1 MTLTTMPFLV
11 TNIRDAESWFQVLQ
25 TSEQS
30 QTAVMTLKP
39 HGESSEEMNVHR
51 KSDQV
56 VLVLEGEI
64 EAEVGDVTRTL
75 KTGDTCIIPAGTPHR
90 LNNKGSREAV
100 TFNVYSPPEYSSHE
114 KG

>member
-25 TSEQS
+25 TTEKS

-39 HGESSEEMNVHR
+39 NGESSEDLNVHK

-56 VLVLEGEI
+56 VLVVEGEI
-64 EAEVGDVTRTL
+64 EAEVGGTKRTL

-90 LNNKGSREAV
+90 LNNRGEREAV
-100 TFNVYSPPEYSSHE
+100 TFNVYTPPEYSLHE
-114 KG
+114 QG

>member
-25 TSEQS
+25 TTEKS

-39 HGESSEEMNVHR
+39 NGESSEDLNVHK

-56 VLVLEGEI
+56 VLVVEGEI
-64 EAEVGDVTRTL
+64 EAEVGGTKRIL

-90 LNNKGSREAV
+90 LNNRGERGAV
-100 TFNVYSPPEYSSHE
+100 TFNVYTPPEYSSHE
-114 KG
+114 QG

>member
-1 MTLTTMPFLV
+1 MPFHV

-25 TSEQS
+25 TTEQS
-30 QTAVMTLKP
+30 QSAVMTLKP
-39 HGESSEEMNVHR
+39 HGESSEEMNVHE

-56 VLVLEGEI
+56 VLIVEGEI
-64 EAEVGDVTRTL
+64 EAEVGKTKRTL

-90 LNNKGSREAV
+90 LNNRGEHEAV
-100 TFNVYSPPEYSSHE
+100 TFNVYTPPEYSSHE